1 MSSYKIKK
9 TLLIFFGELR
19 TFEYAVPFLNKL
31 DKVDIVLSTW
41 NESKIYDSTINTFV
55 VNESLITK
63 ALPQI
68 KQYHI
73 ADAKEYNN
81 HHPSWK
87 MYWHWKNAINNIENP
102 DEYENVIL
110 HRCDMISNWE
120 TILDIEIEKDT
131 LYCHHGSLITPY
143 FKKGSYDLK
152 TDGVW
157 INDYYFFGKF
167 DIMKKFVNLFNKE
180 NYEVP
185 HFPIWEVIS
194 ENSINFKDFK
204 LENWIIR
211 HCHIKW
217 LKDLIKKNKLSTN
230 SAFNDMWDKF
240 TNS

>member
-1 MSSYKIKK
+1 VSSHKIKK

-19 TFEYAVPFLNKL
+19 TFEYVVPFLNKL
-31 DKVDIVLSTW
+31 NKVDIVLSTW
-41 NESKIYDSTINTFV
+41 NESKIYDSSYI

-63 ALPQI
+63 VLPQI

-120 TILDIEIEKDT
+120 TILDVEIEKDT

-180 NYEVP
+180 NYPTP
-185 HFPIWEVIS
+185 HIGIWEVIS
-194 ENSINFKDFK
+194 ENN
-204 LENWIIR
+204 
-211 HCHIKW
+211 IKFQQFI
-217 LKDLIKKNKLSTN
+217 LNGCLIKDSNIEKLKQINLANK
-230 SAFNDMWDKF
+230 KF
-240 TNS
+240 TEFSVLTGPS